1 MISMHHSTRGAVAP
15 LFFCPVQSSFSKPG
29 LVPDFKSG
37 KCWRM
42 LTPKIAKEL
51 NAQDRKKLQKKIKL
65 ERKRSQKLGQ
75 KKRGVCP
82 FDFLDALIK
91 DYLLPILHLHK
102 FQ

>member
-1 MISMHHSTRGAVAP
+1 LDWPS
-15 LFFCPVQSSFSKPG
+15 SSFSKPG

-75 KKRGVCP
+75 KKGANAP
-82 FDFLDALIK
+82 LI
-91 DYLLPILHLHK
+91 
-102 FQ
+102 FQK